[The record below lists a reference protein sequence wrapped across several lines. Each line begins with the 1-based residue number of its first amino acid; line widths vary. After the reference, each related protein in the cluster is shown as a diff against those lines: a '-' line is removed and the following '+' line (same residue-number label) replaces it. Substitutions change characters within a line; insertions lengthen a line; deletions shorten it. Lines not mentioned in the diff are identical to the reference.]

1 MTGDAEPVLA
11 DPVLV
16 DPAARAELL
25 HDWRVVSEHDGGY
38 TLVRCRV
45 CRTEVVR

>member
-1 MTGDAEPVLA
+1 VTEDVRSAELLITDDVLWS
-11 DPVLV
+11 
-16 DPAARAELL
+16 ELL

-45 CRTEVVR
+45 CRTETVQ